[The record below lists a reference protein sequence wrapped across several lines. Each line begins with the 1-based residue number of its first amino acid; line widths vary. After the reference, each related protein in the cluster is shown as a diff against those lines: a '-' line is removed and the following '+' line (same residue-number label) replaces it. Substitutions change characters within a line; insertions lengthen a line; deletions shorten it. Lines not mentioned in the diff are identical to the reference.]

1 MVSDS
6 AIFRIA
12 SKKLGIVP
20 VVNALMRGNVTVGA
34 VALAVNGY
42 AVPCST
48 WLLTKL
54 NPESFPIRKS
64 LSLYLAI

>member
-6 AIFRIA
+6 AMFKMA
-12 SKKLGIVP
+12 SRKLGIVP

-34 VALAVNGY
+34 VALAVYGY
-42 AVPCST
+42 AVPCSI
-48 WLLTKL
+48 WLLTNL

-64 LSLYLAI
+64 L